1 MIIHTRTI
9 QKRLDYRKLI
19 HAQATQPGFVFHKHL
34 LEEVKHKMNQQ
45 IF

>member
-1 MIIHTRTI
+1 MIIHTRII

-34 LEEVKHKMNQQ
+34 LEEVKHKMHQQ
-45 IF
+45 IC